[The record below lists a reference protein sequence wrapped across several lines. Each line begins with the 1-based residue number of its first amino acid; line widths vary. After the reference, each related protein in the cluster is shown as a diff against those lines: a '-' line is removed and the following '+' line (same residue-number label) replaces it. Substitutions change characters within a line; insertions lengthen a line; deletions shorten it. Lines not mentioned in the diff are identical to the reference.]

1 MENTATLPGGR
12 TVPQRC
18 VQAAESLAAALTEAG
33 LALSAHSDYLAW
45 TEAWAD
51 ANGYRA
57 VTVFDPARYGELH
70 VPGSLVLEGGQ
81 AWMALETA
89 DGVPWMVDAGGA
101 LSFLPSWEDY
111 ELSGEH
117 RVTFFSPAA

>member
-12 TVPQRC
+12 TVPQ
-18 VQAAESLAAALTEAG
+18 L
-33 LALSAHSDYLAW
+33 W
-45 TEAWAD
+45 
-51 ANGYRA
+51 
-57 VTVFDPARYGELH
+57 LH